1 MACAVSTDS
10 APVALVTGAAR
21 GIGAATVHRLAN
33 QGWRVVA
40 VDLCADDPH
49 VPYSLATPE
58 QLRSVAH
65 AHNGTVVEAIADV
78 RDRTALDSIVRR
90 TEEQFGRLDAVVAAA
105 AVVTGGGRPLWE
117 TTTQDWAPMFDIG
130 VHGVANLAR
139 AAVPALLR
147 RPEPRTGRFI
157 ALASAAAH
165 HGMWQLAGYNAAKHA
180 VVGLIKGLAH
190 DLRGTGVTAV
200 AVSPGSTRTDL
211 LTESA
216 RLYDLDGVDAFA
228 DHQLLNRILEP
239 EEVAAVVAWLCAPES
254 ACLTGSVVHAD
265 GGFQP

>member
-1 MACAVSTDS
+1 MDEM
-10 APVALVTGAAR
+10 PVAIVTGAAR
-21 GIGAATVHRLAN
+21 GIGAATVHRLAEK
-33 QGWRVVA
+33 GWRVIA
-40 VDLCADDPH
+40 VDICADDPL
-49 VPYSLATPE
+49 VPYPLATRE
-58 QLRSVAH
+58 QLHSVVQ

-78 RDRTALDSIVRR
+78 RDLAAL
-90 TEEQFGRLDAVVAAA
+90 TEVVHLAHERFGRLDAAVAAA
-105 AVVTGGGRPLWE
+105 AVVTGGGRPVWE
-117 TTTQDWAPMFDIG
+117 TETQDWTAMFDIG

-165 HGMWQLAGYNAAKHA
+165 HGMWHLGGYNAAKHA

-216 RLYDLDGVDAFA
+216 RIYDLDTVDAFA
-228 DHQLLNRILEP
+228 GHQLLDRILEP
-239 EEVAAVVAWLCAPES
+239 AEVAAVVAWLCSPES
-254 ACLTGSVVHAD
+254 GCVTGSVIHAD
-265 GGFQP
+265 GGFLP